1 MREDIEYIVINK
13 VVNGDELAYRY
24 IIDRYK
30 NFVFNIAFK
39 VLRNH
44 EDAEEVTQDSFLKA
58 YKALKN
64 FKGDCKFSTWL
75 YRIAFNS
82 AVSRTRKNV
91 ISKENIDDVPEIQFE
106 NVDNLSAI
114 ENINRNERKIFI
126 NKALEKLSDEEQV
139 LVTLFYFEE
148 NSIAEVSEVTG
159 LDSNNVKVK
168 IHRARKKLY
177 VALCD
182 QLQKEVKEIL

>member
-44 EDAEEVTQDSFLKA
+44 EDAEEVAQDSFLKA
-58 YKALKN
+58 YKALED

-75 YRIAFNS
+75 YRIVFNT
-82 AVSRTRKNV
+82 AVSKTRKKV
-91 ISKENIDDVPEIQFE
+91 ST
-106 NVDNLSAI
+106 
-114 ENINRNERKIFI
+114 
-126 NKALEKLSDEEQV
+126 EK
-139 LVTLFYFEE
+139 
-148 NSIAEVSEVTG
+148 
-159 LDSNNVKVK
+159 K
-168 IHRARKKLY
+168 R
-177 VALCD
+177 
-182 QLQKEVKEIL
+182 